1 MPLPNVD
8 NRHQCWHQVRDNNLL
23 FAFVL
28 VSHDSIRPTENSD
41 SVAMSNA
48 KPIASLS
55 LDLDNKW
62 SYMKTH
68 GDAGWDQYP
77 TYLDL
82 VVPRFLKV
90 LHEQSLKMTVFV
102 VGQDAAREEN
112 FEALASISAAG
123 HEIGNHSFKHE
134 PWLHLYTEQELVRE
148 LALTEEHLEHVTG
161 QCPIGFRGP
170 GFSFTEDLLQILVRR
185 GYKYD
190 GSTFPTFL
198 GPLARL
204 YYFMST
210 RLDNDQRAER
220 RELFGQFK
228 EGFRPLRPFQW
239 TFSDGRLTEI
249 PVTTMPVFKTPIHAS
264 YILYLAQFSQLA
276 AKSYWKMAI
285 TMCRLSGIAPS
296 LLLHPLDFMGCDDDN
311 ELAFF
316 PAMGRPS
323 EPKVELVAWMINE
336 MSKHYDVR
344 PMKDHAAAI
353 CADTAQSSTKRKP
366 GAESPETARNNV

>member
-1 MPLPNVD
+1 MPEFLYLAAAMNDISVKNASVQQLP
-8 NRHQCWHQVRDNNLL
+8 
-23 FAFVL
+23 
-28 VSHDSIRPTENSD
+28 
-41 SVAMSNA
+41 VASM
-48 KPIASLS
+48 S

-77 TYLDL
+77 TYLDV

-90 LHEQSLKMTVFV
+90 LHERRMQMTVFV
-102 VGQDAAREEN
+102 VGEDASREEN

-134 PWLHLYTEQELVRE
+134 PWLHLYSHEELVRE
-148 LALTEEHLEHVTG
+148 LSKTEEHLEKVTG

-170 GFSFTEDLLQILVRR
+170 GFSFTEELLQILIRR

-210 RLDNDQRAER
+210 KLDQEKRKER
-220 RELFGQFK
+220 KELFGRFS
-228 EGFRPLRPFQW
+228 EGFRPLRPFEW
-239 TFSDGRLTEI
+239 KFDCGKITEI

-264 YILYLAQFSQLA
+264 YILYLAQFSKVA
-276 AKSYWKMAI
+276 AKAYWKMALS
-285 TMCRLSGIAPS
+285 MCRLTGIAPS
-296 LLLHPLDFMGCDDDN
+296 LLLHPLDFMGCDDDSD
-311 ELAFF
+311 LAFF
-316 PAMGRPS
+316 PAMSRPH
-323 EPKVELVAWMINE
+323 EPKVEMVSWMIDQ
-336 MSKHYDVR
+336 MSGHWDVR
-344 PMKDHAAAI
+344 PMRDHAAI
-353 CADTAQSSTKRKP
+353 IRGEDLDSLPGQRSS
-366 GAESPETARNNV
+366 EPEQEPERLRTSGLV